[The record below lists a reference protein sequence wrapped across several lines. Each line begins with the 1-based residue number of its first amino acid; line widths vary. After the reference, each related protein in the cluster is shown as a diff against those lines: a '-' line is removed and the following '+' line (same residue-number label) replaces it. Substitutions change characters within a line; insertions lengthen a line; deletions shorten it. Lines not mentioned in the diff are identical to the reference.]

1 MEKLISKIA
10 INRRTQWVEKI
21 QQLSGKF
28 SDYYENLK
36 QDLSDEIKQEGV
48 SALID
53 HLRLCGNI
61 PELYAHDS
69 SEEKLYAKYTDSLL
83 AEVFKAVG
91 LRSHVI
97 TERADAADVEVFATS
112 YSFVADAKSF
122 RLSRT
127 AKNQKDFK
135 IQNMDRWKHGKN
147 YAMVVCPI
155 YQLPNKSS
163 QIYQQSSS
171 VNVCIF
177 TYSHLAMLLRFSLVQ
192 KNPNIENI
200 IQEVFK
206 IITTLNPSK
215 NASDYWLAVNKTILD
230 SSQIIENLWK
240 EEKQAAVE
248 SINVAKQEALKFLA
262 DEREKI
268 MRMTH
273 EEALRELVKV
283 YKIENKIKIINSVT
297 DSKILEIR

>member
-1 MEKLISKIA
+1 VEKLISEIA

>member
-215 NASDYWLAVNKTILD
+215 NAYDYWLAVNKTILD

>member
-1 MEKLISKIA
+1 MEKLISEIA

>member
-1 MEKLISKIA
+1 VEKLISKIA

-248 SINVAKQEALKFLA
+248 SINVAKQKALKFLA

>member
-1 MEKLISKIA
+1 VEKLISKIA

-135 IQNMDRWKHGKN
+135 
-147 YAMVVCPI
+147 
-155 YQLPNKSS
+155 
-163 QIYQQSSS
+163 
-171 VNVCIF
+171 
-177 TYSHLAMLLRFSLVQ
+177 
-192 KNPNIENI
+192 
-200 IQEVFK
+200 
-206 IITTLNPSK
+206 
-215 NASDYWLAVNKTILD
+215 
-230 SSQIIENLWK
+230 
-240 EEKQAAVE
+240 
-248 SINVAKQEALKFLA
+248 
-262 DEREKI
+262 
-268 MRMTH
+268 MTH
-273 EEALRELVKV
+273 TTTEKKAAMF
-283 YKIENKIKIINSVT
+283 
-297 DSKILEIR
+297 D

>member
-1 MEKLISKIA
+1 VEKLISKIA

>member
-1 MEKLISKIA
+1 VEKLISEIA

-112 YSFVADAKSF
+112 YSLVADAKSF

>member
-248 SINVAKQEALKFLA
+248 SINVAKQKALKFLA